1 MTGMDIHLKRLRSRF
16 EISQEEEKV
25 IRALPDGEQEVGP
38 DRTIIRANQPQ
49 RDSRI
54 LLSGVTGRHKGLRN
68 GTRQITELNLAG
80 DPIDLHSF
88 TLKWLD
94 HDIVSFTHCRLAMVP
109 HERLWAMTN
118 DYPRLALIY
127 WFGTNLDASIHRE
140 WELSLGR
147 RQAPGRMAH
156 LFCEL
161 HERLGIVGLTDAD
174 GFAFP
179 LNQNELGE
187 CLGLTAVHVNRT
199 LRQLRDRGLCDV
211 RDQRVVIHDLPG
223 LQALAEF
230 DPRYLFLGPHPL

>member
-1 MTGMDIHLKRLRSRF
+1 MDIHLKRLRSRF
-16 EISQEEEKV
+16 HISDEEEAV
-25 IRALPDGEQEVGP
+25 IRGLSDREEEFGP
-38 DRTIIRANQPQ
+38 DRTVVRAYEEQ
-49 RDSRI
+49 RDSRV

-68 GTRQITELNLAG
+68 GSRQITEVNLPG

-94 HDIVSFTHCRLAMVP
+94 HDIVSFTKVRLARVP
-109 HERLWAMTN
+109 HERLWRMMQN
-118 DYPRLALIY
+118 QPRLAMIY
-127 WFGTNLDASIHRE
+127 WFGTNLDGSIHRE

-147 RQAPGRMAH
+147 RQALGRMAH

-161 HERLGIVGLTDAD
+161 YERFAVVGLTE
-174 GFAFP
+174 GLSFAFP
-179 LNQNELGE
+179 FNQTELGE

-199 LRQLRDRGLCDV
+199 LQQLRERGLCDA
-211 RDQRVVIHDLPG
+211 RDQRVVIHDLPK

>member
-16 EISQEEEKV
+16 ELSQEEEAV
-25 IRALPDGEQEVGP
+25 IRALPDGEQVVGP
-38 DRTIIRANQPQ
+38 DRTIIRANDPQ
-49 RDSRI
+49 RESRI
-54 LLSGVTGRHKGLRN
+54 LLSGITGRHKGLRN
-68 GTRQITELNLAG
+68 GTRQITALNLAG

-94 HDIVSFTHCRLAMVP
+94 HDIISFTQCRLAMVP
-109 HERLWAMTN
+109 HERLWAMTEKF
-118 DYPRLALIY
+118 PRLAMIY

-161 HERLGIVGLTDAD
+161 HARFGVVGLTDGD

-211 RDQRVVIHDLPG
+211 RDQRVVIHDLAG

>member
-1 MTGMDIHLKRLRSRF
+1 MDIHLKRLRSRF
-16 EISQEEEKV
+16 HISAEEEAV
-25 IRALPDGEQEVGP
+25 IRALPEREEEFGP
-38 DRTIIRANQPQ
+38 DRTIVSAMDPQ

-54 LLSGVTGRHKGLRN
+54 LLSGITGRHKGLRN

-94 HDIVSFTHCRLAMVP
+94 HDIVSFTKVRLARVP
-109 HERLWAMTN
+109 HDRLWAMTKA
-118 DYPRLALIY
+118 YPRLALIY

-147 RQAPGRMAH
+147 RQALGRMAH

-161 HERLGIVGLTDAD
+161 YERLVVVGLTDGLTFD
-174 GFAFP
+174 FP
-179 LNQNELGE
+179 FNQTELGE

-199 LRQLRDRGLCDV
+199 LQQLRERGLCDV
-211 RDQRVVIHDLPG
+211 RDQRVIIHDLG
-223 LQALAEF
+223 ELQALAEF

>member
-1 MTGMDIHLKRLRSRF
+1 MDIHLKRMRSRF
-16 EISQEEEKV
+16 HVSEEEEAV
-25 IRALPDGEQEVGP
+25 IRGLSDREEEFGP
-38 DRTIIRANQPQ
+38 DRTIVRAFEEQ

-68 GTRQITELNLAG
+68 GARQITEVNLPG
-80 DPIDLHSF
+80 DPIDFHSY

-94 HDIVSFTHCRLAMVP
+94 HDIVSFTPVRLARVP
-109 HERLWAMTN
+109 HERVWTMMQN
-118 DYPRLALIY
+118 HPRLVMIY
-127 WFGTNLDASIHRE
+127 WFGTNLDGSIHRE

-147 RQAPGRMAH
+147 RQALSRMAH

-161 HERLGIVGLTDAD
+161 HERFGVVGLTD
-174 GFAFP
+174 GLSFAFP
-179 LNQNELGE
+179 FNQSELGE

-199 LRQLRDRGLCDV
+199 LQQLRERGLCDV
-211 RDQRVVIHDLPG
+211 RDQRVMIHDLPG